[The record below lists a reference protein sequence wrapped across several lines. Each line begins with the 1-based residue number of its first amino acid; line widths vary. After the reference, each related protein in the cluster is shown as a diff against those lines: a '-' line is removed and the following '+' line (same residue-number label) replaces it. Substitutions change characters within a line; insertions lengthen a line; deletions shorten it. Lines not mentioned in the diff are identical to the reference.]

1 MRKIIVLVPLFL
13 ILFAGFISAVAAGN
27 VEISPQSP
35 STNDN
40 LVCDVVGSSAP
51 FVYKWY
57 KNGNFYRKDGPVES
71 ATLSSSVTS
80 TGEQW
85 KCIAY
90 TPGSYPY
97 GGAYVGEDTVTIS
110 GAGIPTNHPPV
121 LSPVGDKSICALFT
135 LSFYLSATDPDGDT
149 LTYSVDGP
157 SGATICSFNGL
168 FTWKPGCDQLGS
180 HLVTFRVSDGKGGV
194 DQETITIT
202 VNDCG
207 ACGGCTGN
215 HPPVLD
221 PIGDIGICAGETVT
235 ITPHAID
242 PDGDALTY
250 GVSRIPPGATWNADT
265 HTLTWTPSSEWI
277 GTGHQVMFY
286 VSDGRCG
293 RDEETVT
300 IYVEDCAP
308 PENNCPVIYPI
319 DDKSVCEG
327 TPFSITVIAMDPDGD
342 PLTYWAENLPS
353 GASFNPSTHTFTWTP
368 QDGQDGVYYVT
379 FKVKDNRCC
388 TVEKTVKITVRDCI
402 TENKCPVISP
412 IGNKR
417 VCEGSTL
424 SFTVHATDPDGDALI
439 YWAENLPN
447 GASFNPSTHTFTWT
461 PEDGQD
467 GVYHVTFKVKDNRCC
482 TVSETITIIVDD
494 CIVNRPPVLDPICDQ
509 EVCEGELLQ
518 FCVSATDPDGDV
530 LSYTATNLPSGATFN
545 PVTRCF
551 SWTPEDGQ
559 DGVYYVTFS
568 VSDGEF
574 SDSETVRIQ
583 VDDCIQ
589 ENNCPCMHYIGPK
602 RVCEG
607 ELLSFSVSASDIDG
621 DALTYWAENIPSG
634 AIFNPLT
641 HTFTW
646 TPEDGQDG
654 VYYVTFKVSDGECV
668 DSETV
673 RIQVDDCI
681 VNHPPVLDPIGDK
694 TICEGDVLSFTVHG
708 TDPDGDP
715 VSYTVSD
722 LPQGA
727 TFNSVTGVFYWDTE
741 ICQTGEYEVEFCV
754 TDGEFSDC
762 ESIVISVVHC
772 NEPPAFAIPDQ
783 YMNEGETLTLDLRDY
798 SSDPDGDTLSFTK
811 VSGVGA
817 VSGYTYTYY
826 ADYDSAGEH
835 DVVLRADDGHGGT
848 AVSSF
853 TIHVA
858 DTILPPNAEFTYT
871 PSSPKVGQTVVFDGS
886 LSTDPNG
893 LPLTYQWDFNND
905 GSTDATGVIAEHV
918 FPEIGN
924 YEVRL
929 TVSNGHLEDSTVKSV
944 SVSAIGVLE
953 IETIECFPVV
963 IQHSLQSC
971 SVTLD
976 ERIGDVVITLRDNE
990 TDEVLGTC
998 LTDGLTG
1005 ACTDN
1010 FPVNELG
1017 TFAVYATAEKY
1028 GYISDMDKDPSFSYR
1043 VIAQRYEI
1051 DELKVFNDSMYSNE
1065 DYDFFRAEDMYVRF
1079 IVRDMLTGL
1088 CTTDTVT
1095 AATLVSPPGGRA
1107 DLVEFMPPSGCYY
1120 YYYLN
1125 IPPTHGFLG
1134 DSQVFTFAFNYSD
1147 DTGGEAYVDLVIRNN
1162 PPYISPSIPT
1172 QNMVVGDTLGI
1183 DLSSY
1188 KHDIEDSGS
1197 DLRWVVESV
1206 NNTMIDVVLT
1216 GDMMLIHAKHL
1227 GTTEFVLKL
1236 FDLDNDM
1243 DSQIIRVEIGEQKF
1257 PPVANPNGPYRGV
1270 EGEQIQFSSSGSYDP
1285 DGGELAYLWD
1295 FGDGTTSSEP
1305 NPVHAY
1311 TTNGTF
1317 IVTLTVTDDEGV
1329 SALATTHAYIS
1340 ALVQPELKL
1349 YRDDLYI
1356 KHLQIGRNNIVS
1368 VTDKEIPVW
1377 LTIVNRGKLDVKR
1390 MKLTVMVRELGLR
1403 YTFRNINIERDE
1415 QYNKYIQFNNPG
1427 IPGKYTLMLHLSAD
1441 GVERT
1446 KFVEFEIK

>member
-1 MRKIIVLVPLFL
+1 MVNLRKIIVLVPLFL

-741 ICQTGEYEVEFCV
+741 ICQTGEYEV
-754 TDGEFSDC
+754 
-762 ESIVISVVHC
+762 
-772 NEPPAFAIPDQ
+772 
-783 YMNEGETLTLDLRDY
+783 
-798 SSDPDGDTLSFTK
+798 
-811 VSGVGA
+811 
-817 VSGYTYTYY
+817 
-826 ADYDSAGEH
+826 
-835 DVVLRADDGHGGT
+835 
-848 AVSSF
+848 
-853 TIHVA
+853 
-858 DTILPPNAEFTYT
+858 
-871 PSSPKVGQTVVFDGS
+871 
-886 LSTDPNG
+886 
-893 LPLTYQWDFNND
+893 
-905 GSTDATGVIAEHV
+905 
-918 FPEIGN
+918 
-924 YEVRL
+924 
-929 TVSNGHLEDSTVKSV
+929 
-944 SVSAIGVLE
+944 
-953 IETIECFPVV
+953 
-963 IQHSLQSC
+963 
-971 SVTLD
+971 
-976 ERIGDVVITLRDNE
+976 
-990 TDEVLGTC
+990 
-998 LTDGLTG
+998 
-1005 ACTDN
+1005 
-1010 FPVNELG
+1010 
-1017 TFAVYATAEKY
+1017 
-1028 GYISDMDKDPSFSYR
+1028 
-1043 VIAQRYEI
+1043 
-1051 DELKVFNDSMYSNE
+1051 
-1065 DYDFFRAEDMYVRF
+1065 
-1079 IVRDMLTGL
+1079 
-1088 CTTDTVT
+1088 
-1095 AATLVSPPGGRA
+1095 
-1107 DLVEFMPPSGCYY
+1107 
-1120 YYYLN
+1120 
-1125 IPPTHGFLG
+1125 
-1134 DSQVFTFAFNYSD
+1134 
-1147 DTGGEAYVDLVIRNN
+1147 
-1162 PPYISPSIPT
+1162 
-1172 QNMVVGDTLGI
+1172 
-1183 DLSSY
+1183 
-1188 KHDIEDSGS
+1188 
-1197 DLRWVVESV
+1197 
-1206 NNTMIDVVLT
+1206 
-1216 GDMMLIHAKHL
+1216 
-1227 GTTEFVLKL
+1227 
-1236 FDLDNDM
+1236 
-1243 DSQIIRVEIGEQKF
+1243 
-1257 PPVANPNGPYRGV
+1257 
-1270 EGEQIQFSSSGSYDP
+1270 
-1285 DGGELAYLWD
+1285 
-1295 FGDGTTSSEP
+1295 
-1305 NPVHAY
+1305 
-1311 TTNGTF
+1311 
-1317 IVTLTVTDDEGV
+1317 
-1329 SALATTHAYIS
+1329 
-1340 ALVQPELKL
+1340 
-1349 YRDDLYI
+1349 
-1356 KHLQIGRNNIVS
+1356 
-1368 VTDKEIPVW
+1368 
-1377 LTIVNRGKLDVKR
+1377 
-1390 MKLTVMVRELGLR
+1390 
-1403 YTFRNINIERDE
+1403 
-1415 QYNKYIQFNNPG
+1415 
-1427 IPGKYTLMLHLSAD
+1427 
-1441 GVERT
+1441 
-1446 KFVEFEIK
+1446 